1 MGVSA
6 RVGRVG
12 RRNLARLAGSIE
24 PLEARTL
31 MAADPVTPDNPLWAI
46 PRGSAVIDGTLSDA
60 DWDSAL
66 TIFRTQAT
74 RNDRAATIRMMWDD
88 GGMYMSADVQDE
100 NLWADGLGS
109 GSGNRW
115 EVESDDSL
123 TFYFDPNNSRD
134 EYFQNGDYAF
144 GANIAAWTDAYSGS
158 GAVKRYKFVTGDGA
172 GGSPDS
178 ESFNWYDVV
187 QAGGN
192 PLDYYLPAGAAYA
205 TSYVGTVNNSSDTDT
220 GWSMEMYVPWT
231 ALRTSVPTHGTTIGM
246 NFDLILDQDGSSR
259 NMTDNRDASNR
270 FDVPHH
276 IDDHVQGVQS
286 SYASTLAG
294 IHGPVNYAQVMFID
308 SRADA
313 KPAAITDLAVQN
325 PSAYGAQLTFTAP
338 AGTTTGKGSVSGY
351 EIRVSTSP
359 ITSVDAWRTAD
370 VVRQTYTPRLAGL
383 SEMLRIAELS
393 PSTTYYVS
401 VRGVDGAGNL
411 GDLSNSA
418 SFSTDSAVSGDKGRI
433 IPAPAGTMLMY
444 ENGEAFIAVGDHMGL
459 SWSYTRNL
467 FPGDVWD
474 NTNHVYQNFNTH
486 PSYEGAAG
494 PYLDMLQN
502 RGVNTMRVFLEL
514 LNVTY
519 AGNPNPPR
527 GLYWLEQEAG
537 QYNEDMHQF
546 ILNVLE
552 ECGSR
557 GIHVIFSPF
566 DTYSYDDAFGQE
578 GPWATSMGGP
588 LTDINSFFQSSG
600 TLDLAKARMDTIVSW
615 VQASPYASSLLGWEP
630 LNEWDSY
637 EWTLNAEGNSEP
649 GRETEYRTRAA
660 WVDALGAYVKEIDPD
675 RLVMNSTIVRD
686 PRGPLAREILY
697 SRTWDVLLPHLYTI
711 SNDEPINNP
720 ADDKSVM
727 VALENGYFTNYW
739 ATNRIDNR
747 PILCGEWGMNRTA
760 WPNQTPAYS
769 ADFTQQEDE
778 ANFRAMIWSGLASG
792 QFGTGLRINTEEL
805 AFNGYNLTS
814 TMRYYQQTF
823 GRFVNSQTL
832 AVDWAHFD
840 ADPLAGKVSAVA
852 SGHTLHSWGMSDGAQ
867 GMVYILNDSNVSASV
882 VSGGTLTI
890 TGLDLDQLV
899 DVEIWTT
906 NMFVTAASTT
916 YSAQYVGDGTLS
928 IVLPNF
934 TTDLAI
940 KFKARASTG
949 QTQEVISLPVDDSM
963 LTFFLDEDDQP
974 KVIVTG
980 QVVGDQETQD
990 ISAISNFR
998 AKVRDMTPFTTS
1010 DGTVHLAITDTSR
1023 RVWLISGSPTD
1034 ATWSARNLTAEIDA
1048 DGLTGDL
1055 TFYSPSWGSIHI
1067 GGLDAQGHA
1076 VNYWWAPGLD
1086 TWQHSDLTL
1095 LVGGPELSRGLT
1107 GYVSGWDG
1115 LNLAGLN
1122 DSGEVVVYWWAP
1134 GLDSWQYVNMTS
1146 SFDGPTFS
1154 RQLDAFVTAWGGMNI
1169 VGMTDEGHVSTYWWA
1184 PGLPDDPNRWRVA
1197 DLTDAAG
1204 APVIA
1209 DAVEVATSDD
1219 GGINVFAIDSSGDA
1233 RMLRWTPS
1241 VFWYDTNVSSGAGST
1256 RDLSMPMGA
1265 SSSGNL
1271 LVLFARSGADI
1282 VMFRYDITLDH
1293 WSTTVA
1299 A

>member
-6 RVGRVG
+6 RFGWSG
-12 RRNLARLAGSIE
+12 RRHLARLAGSIE

-88 GGMYMSADVQDE
+88 TGISMSAEVQDE
-100 NLWADGLGS
+100 NLWADGMGS
-109 GSGNRW
+109 GTGNRW

-144 GANIAAWTDAYSGS
+144 GASIAAWTDSYSGS
-158 GAVKRYKFVTGDGA
+158 GAVKRYKYVTGDGA
-172 GGSPDS
+172 GGAADS
-178 ESFNWYDVV
+178 EEFNWYDVE
-187 QAGGN
+187 QAGLN
-192 PLDYYLPAGAAYA
+192 PWDFFIPTGASYA
-205 TSYVGTVNNSSDTDT
+205 TTYAGTINNSSDTDT
-220 GWSMEMYVPWT
+220 GWSMEMYLPWT
-231 ALRTSVPTHGTTIGM
+231 ALRISAPTHGTTMGM
-246 NFDLILDQDGSSR
+246 NFDLILDQDGSTR
-259 NMTDNRDASNR
+259 NLSDNRDASNR
-270 FDVPHH
+270 FDVPHF
-276 IDDHVQGVQS
+276 IDDHVQGVHS
-286 SYASTLAG
+286 SYSATLAG
-294 IHGPVNYAQVMFID
+294 IHGPVNYAQAMFID
-308 SRADA
+308 SRALA
-313 KPAAITDLAVQN
+313 KPAAITNLAAQN
-325 PSAYGAQLTFTAP
+325 LSAYGAQLTFTAP
-338 AGTTTGKGSVSGY
+338 AGTTGGLGSVSRY
-351 EIRVSTSP
+351 EIRVATSP
-359 ITSVDAWRTAD
+359 ITSDDAWRGAD
-370 VVRQTYTPRLAGL
+370 VVRQTYTPRLAGQ

-418 SFSTDSAVSGDKGRI
+418 SFSTDAAITGDKGRI
-433 IPAPAGTMLMY
+433 IPSPAGTMLMH
-444 ENGEAFIAVGDHMGL
+444 ENGEAFVAVGDHLAL
-459 SWSYTRNL
+459 SWAYTRNL

-474 NTNHVYQNFNTH
+474 NANQMYHNFH
-486 PSYEGAAG
+486 DEPSYEGTAG
-494 PYLDMLQN
+494 PYLDMLEN
-502 RGVNTMRVFLEL
+502 RGINTMRVYLEL
-514 LNVTY
+514 QNVHYT
-519 AGNPNPPR
+519 GNPNPPQ
-527 GLYWLEQEAG
+527 GLYWLEQQNG
-537 QYNEDMHQF
+537 QFNQDMRAF
-546 ILNVLE
+546 IHNILE
-552 ECGSR
+552 ECGTR

-566 DTYSYDDAFGQE
+566 DSFSYDEAFGLE

-588 LTDINSFFQSSG
+588 LTDINNFFQDSG
-600 TLDLAKARMDTIVSW
+600 TLEIAKARMDTVVSW
-615 VQASPYASSLLGWEP
+615 VQESAYASSVIGYEP
-630 LNEWDSY
+630 VSEWDSY

-649 GRETEYRTRAA
+649 GRETEFRTRAGWIDQLA
-660 WVDALGAYVKEIDPD
+660 AYIKQIDPD

-697 SRTWDVLLPHLYTI
+697 SRTWDVLTPHLYTN
-711 SNDEPINNP
+711 SNEEPINNP
-720 ADDKSVM
+720 AEDKSIM
-727 VALENGYFTNYW
+727 LAQETAYFTNYW
-739 ATNRIDNR
+739 ATHRIDNR
-747 PILCGEWGMNRTA
+747 PIISGEWGNTRA
-760 WPNQTPAYS
+760 DWPGGVPAYS
-769 ADFTQQEDE
+769 SSFTQQEDE
-778 ANFRAMIWSGLASG
+778 ANYRVAIWSALANG
-792 QFGTGLRINTEEL
+792 QFGTPLRINTEEL
-805 AFNGYNLTS
+805 AFNGYILTS

-823 GRFVNSQTL
+823 GRFAASQTL
-832 AVDWAHFD
+832 AMDWSHFD

-867 GMVYILNDSNVSASV
+867 GMVYILNDSNVSASL
-882 VSGGTLTI
+882 VSGATLTI

-899 DVEIWTT
+899 DVEVWAT
-906 NMFVTAASTT
+906 NMFVTSASAT
-916 YSAQYVGDGTLS
+916 YSAQYAGNGTLS

-940 KFKARASTG
+940 KFRARGSSG
-949 QTQEVISLPVDDSM
+949 QAQEVVSLPVDDTM
-963 LTFFLDEDDQP
+963 VTFFLGEDSQP
-974 KVIVTG
+974 KAIITG
-980 QVVGDQETQD
+980 QSVGMQQTQD
-990 ISAISNFR
+990 IAAIANFR
-998 AKVRDMTPFTTS
+998 GQVRDMTPFTTS
-1010 DGTVHLAITDTSR
+1010 DGTVHLAITDTTR
-1023 RVWLISGSPTD
+1023 RVWLISGSPED
-1034 ATWSARNLTAEIDA
+1034 GTWTARNLTAEIDA

-1086 TWQHSDLTL
+1086 SWQHSDLTL
-1095 LVGGPELSRGLT
+1095 LVDGPTLSRGLT

-1134 GLDSWQYVNMTS
+1134 GLDAWQYVNMTTA
-1146 SFDGPTFS
+1146 FDGPTFS
-1154 RQLDAFVTAWGGMNI
+1154 GQLDAFVTAWGGMNI

-1184 PGLPDDPNRWRVA
+1184 PGLPDDPNRWQVA

-1209 DAVEVATSDD
+1209 EAVEVATSDD
-1219 GGINVFAIDSSGDA
+1219 GGINVFAIDAAGDA

-1241 VFWYDTNVSSGAGST
+1241 VFWYDTSVSGEANSSV
-1256 RDLSMPMGA
+1256 DLGMPMGA

-1271 LVLFARSGADI
+1271 MVLLARSGADLI
-1282 VMFRYDITLDH
+1282 MFRYDLAMDR
-1293 WSTTVA
+1293 WSTMNA